1 MVKANN
7 NVEENNNIEQ
17 DNNVEKGNNVELDNN
32 VEKDAHLVDIIMG
45 QTEYSKRQ
53 AIEGLERLKG
63 DYMAVIR
70 EYLGT
75 SKKESKPKSLNQ
87 QIYSEIRNHLY

>member
-1 MVKANN
+1 MPK
-7 NVEENNNIEQ
+7 EENQADKQSLEEEHGQ
-17 DNNVEKGNNVELDNN
+17 
-32 VEKDAHLVDIIMG
+32 LVDIIIG
-45 QTEYSKRQ
+45 QTEYSREQ

>member
-1 MVKANN
+1 MPK
-7 NVEENNNIEQ
+7 EENLADKQSLEEEQ
-17 DNNVEKGNNVELDNN
+17 GQ
-32 VEKDAHLVDIIMG
+32 LVDIIIG
-45 QTEYSKRQ
+45 QTEYSREQ

-87 QIYSEIRNHLY
+87 QIYSEIRNHLH

>member
-1 MVKANN
+1 MSLENH
-7 NVEENNNIEQ
+7 NNNI
-17 DNNVEKGNNVELDNN
+17 KL
-32 VEKDAHLVDIIMG
+32 EKDFDEIREKSINIILS
-45 QTEYSKRQ
+45 QTEYSREE
-53 AIEGLERLKG
+53 ATSGLERLNG

-75 SKKESKPKSLNQ
+75 NNKQNKPKSLNQ

>member
-1 MVKANN
+1 MPK
-7 NVEENNNIEQ
+7 EENLADKQSLEEEQ
-17 DNNVEKGNNVELDNN
+17 GQ
-32 VEKDAHLVDIIMG
+32 LVDIIIG
-45 QTEYSKRQ
+45 QTEYSREQ

>member
-1 MVKANN
+1 MPK
-7 NVEENNNIEQ
+7 EENQADKQSLEEEQ
-17 DNNVEKGNNVELDNN
+17 GQ
-32 VEKDAHLVDIIMG
+32 LVDIIIG
-45 QTEYSKRQ
+45 QTEYSREQ

>member
-1 MVKANN
+1 MPK
-7 NVEENNNIEQ
+7 EENLADKQSKEEEQ
-17 DNNVEKGNNVELDNN
+17 RQ
-32 VEKDAHLVDIIMG
+32 LVDIIIG
-45 QTEYSKRQ
+45 QTEYSREQ

>member
-1 MVKANN
+1 MT
-7 NVEENNNIEQ
+7 EQ
-17 DNNVEKGNNVELDNN
+17 DNNVEQANNVEQGNNVEQDT
-32 VEKDAHLVDIIMG
+32 HLVDIIMG
-45 QTEYSKRQ
+45 QTEYTREQ

>member
-1 MVKANN
+1 MPK
-7 NVEENNNIEQ
+7 EENQADKQSLEDEQ
-17 DNNVEKGNNVELDNN
+17 RQ
-32 VEKDAHLVDIIMG
+32 LVDIIIG
-45 QTEYSKRQ
+45 QTEYSREQ

>member
-1 MVKANN
+1 MPQ
-7 NVEENNNIEQ
+7 EENQSDKQTLEDKQ
-17 DNNVEKGNNVELDNN
+17 RQ
-32 VEKDAHLVDIIMG
+32 LVDIIIG
-45 QTEYSKRQ
+45 QTEYSREQ

>member
-1 MVKANN
+1 MS
-7 NVEENNNIEQ
+7 VENHNNNI
-17 DNNVEKGNNVELDNN
+17 KL
-32 VEKDAHLVDIIMG
+32 EKDFDEIREKSINIILS
-45 QTEYSKRQ
+45 QTEYSREE
-53 AIEGLERLKG
+53 ATSGLERLNG

-75 SKKESKPKSLNQ
+75 NNKQNKPKSLNQ

>member
-1 MVKANN
+1 MPK
-7 NVEENNNIEQ
+7 EENQADKQSLEDEQ
-17 DNNVEKGNNVELDNN
+17 RQ
-32 VEKDAHLVDIIMG
+32 LVDIIIG
-45 QTEYSKRQ
+45 QTEYSREQ

-75 SKKESKPKSLNQ
+75 NKKEPKPKSLNQ

>member
-1 MVKANN
+1 MPK
-7 NVEENNNIEQ
+7 EENQADKQSLEAEPRQ
-17 DNNVEKGNNVELDNN
+17 
-32 VEKDAHLVDIIMG
+32 LVDIIIG
-45 QTEYSKRQ
+45 QTEYSREQ

>member
-1 MVKANN
+1 MPK
-7 NVEENNNIEQ
+7 EENQADKQSLEDEQ
-17 DNNVEKGNNVELDNN
+17 GQ
-32 VEKDAHLVDIIMG
+32 LVDIIIG
-45 QTEYSKRQ
+45 QTEYSREQ

>member
-1 MVKANN
+1 MS
-7 NVEENNNIEQ
+7 EEKVSVDEREKSINI
-17 DNNVEKGNNVELDNN
+17 
-32 VEKDAHLVDIIMG
+32 IIS
-45 QTEYSKRQ
+45 QTEYSREE
-53 AIEGLERLKG
+53 ATSGLERLNG

-75 SKKESKPKSLNQ
+75 NNKVSKPKSLNQ

>member
-1 MVKANN
+1 MVEENNNVEANN
-7 NVEENNNIEQ
+7 NVEQ
-17 DNNVEKGNNVELDNN
+17 DNN

-45 QTEYSKRQ
+45 QTEYTRQQ

-75 SKKESKPKSLNQ
+75 TKKESKPKSLNQ

>member
-1 MVKANN
+1 MS
-7 NVEENNNIEQ
+7 VEKHNNNI
-17 DNNVEKGNNVELDNN
+17 KL
-32 VEKDAHLVDIIMG
+32 EKDFDEIREKSINIIIS
-45 QTEYSKRQ
+45 QTEYSREQ
-53 AIEGLERLKG
+53 AIEGLELLKG

-75 SKKESKPKSLNQ
+75 NNKQNKPKSLNQ

>member
-1 MVKANN
+1 MS
-7 NVEENNNIEQ
+7 VEKHNNNI
-17 DNNVEKGNNVELDNN
+17 KL
-32 VEKDAHLVDIIMG
+32 EKDFDEIREKSINIILS
-45 QTEYSKRQ
+45 QTEYSREE
-53 AIEGLERLKG
+53 ATSGLERLNG

-75 SKKESKPKSLNQ
+75 NNKQNKPKSLNQ